1 MCSFY
6 LPNDRS
12 AASVELTERSFG
24 NTNRSERPM
33 TNTSTSTNTDH
44 TDSPEA
50 PSIAVIGAG
59 PGGLVA
65 ARILQL
71 GGLPV
76 TVYDADAAPGVRDQG
91 GTLDLHADSGQIAIE
106 DAGLTQQFAALV
118 RPEGQAHRLLD
129 PSGTVLVEQVPDA
142 DQAAAPEIDRAQL
155 RGMLLDSLLPGS
167 VVWGHRAVSIDG
179 NTVVFED
186 GTGVTADLVIGA
198 DGAWSRV
205 RASLTDA
212 APRYTGVAFVEALF
226 TRVSEQHPEIAALV
240 GDGHMWA
247 NGDGRTLVLQRNS
260 DDVVRG
266 YISMRAELDWLAT
279 AGLGTPDGRGRI
291 VNVNGTD
298 ASGTD
303 ANGTQATDTERVR
316 QVLRDRFDG
325 FAPELLRIIDDSEG
339 SLPNRPIFALPT
351 PTVWE
356 HRPGVTLLGYAA
368 HVMAPFGGNGVNL
381 ALLDGAELARAVV
394 DAVSAGQDLDDA
406 VRASEERMVTRA
418 ATIGRAANDAII
430 EHYAVGGPDI
440 ESIPDFDEQAR
451 RWQDDADA
459 YRAERVR

>member
-1 MCSFY
+1 M
-6 LPNDRS
+6 
-12 AASVELTERSFG
+12 T
-24 NTNRSERPM
+24 T
-33 TNTSTSTNTDH
+33 TNTSTTH
-44 TDSPEA
+44 TSPNRT
-50 PSIAVIGAG
+50 PSIVAIGAG

-106 DAGLTQQFAALV
+106 DAGLMQQFAALA

-129 PSGTVLVEQVPDA
+129 PAGTVLVEQVPDA

-155 RGMLLDSLLPGS
+155 RGMLLESLLPGT
-167 VVWGHRAVSIDG
+167 VVWGHRAVSVG
-179 NTVVFED
+179 SGTVGFED
-186 GTGVTADLVIGA
+186 GTTAQADLVIGA

-205 RASLTDA
+205 RSSLTDV
-212 APRYTGVAFVEALF
+212 APHYTGVAFVEALF
-226 TRVSEQHPEIAALV
+226 TRVSERHPEIAALV

-260 DDVVRG
+260 GDVVRG
-266 YISMRAELDWLAT
+266 YISMRAELDWLAA
-279 AGLGTPDGRGRI
+279 AGLGTPDRRGGI
-291 VNVNGTD
+291 LD
-298 ASGTD
+298 E
-303 ANGTQATDTERVR
+303 NGTQATDTERVR

-325 FAPELLRIIDDSEG
+325 FAPELLRIIDESEG
-339 SLPNRPIFALPT
+339 TLPNRPVFALPT

-356 HRPGVTLLGYAA
+356 HRPGVTLLGDAA

-394 DAVSAGQDLDDA
+394 SAVHDGQDLDDA
-406 VRASEERMVTRA
+406 VRSYEDRMVTRA
-418 ATIGRAANDAII
+418 ATIGRSANDAIV
-430 EHYAVGGPDI
+430 EHYAVGGPDVD
-440 ESIPDFDEQAR
+440 SIPDFDEQAQ